1 MVLSN
6 PGKFAAIGVKVGET
20 VHQAI
25 GSLMHLSKARG
36 LLFSGLEV
44 YETFRINK
52 TLFVRFRS
60 DLDVPQLKEAL
71 LQDGRQVILKSAT
84 DIRYE
89 VSVPGGITGTYSA
102 TAMHAI
108 ARVTEHRKYRGT
120 RDKFWERQFDAG

>member
-6 PGKFAAIGVKVGET
+6 PSKFAAIGVKVGET

-25 GSLMHLSKARG
+25 GSLMHLSKAQG

-44 YETFRINK
+44 YDTFRINK

-60 DLDVPQLKEAL
+60 DLDVPRIKDAL
-71 LQDGRQVILKSAT
+71 LRDGRAVILPSAV

-89 VSVPGGITGTYSA
+89 VSIPGGVAGNYSA

-108 ARVTEHRKYRGT
+108 ARVMEHRKYRGT
-120 RDKFWERQFDAG
+120 GDKFWERQFDG